1 MKGLYYYFDNLY
13 IVINMKSSLIK
24 ITGRIILVSLGALA
38 IPLLLIKFAKVEGAI
53 FSLPH
58 VWIFFIMYVLF
69 FNLNSEGN
77 LYFDRYLNQ
86 KLPWFYFPRKRVLVQ
101 SAFILVWSV
110 LTIGVLYM
118 IWYFLNNGTL
128 QYPQFLFFIF
138 IISVLFL
145 TTFIGVSHAVNFV
158 KQWKTTLLEVEKLE
172 REKLKADYKVLQNQV
187 NPHFLFNSLNVL
199 ISEIKHD
206 PDTAETF
213 ARKLSTVYRYV
224 LQSKNHELVSLSKE
238 LDFIRSFIYLHQVR
252 VGDALKV
259 SIDINND
266 SLQRHLPP
274 LTLQVLVENAIKH
287 NVMNEENPLH
297 IDITTPETHTLMV
310 KNNLNPK
317 QSFDSTHTGLSNIK
331 ARYELLKE
339 DGIKIEKSA
348 TEFIVIIPLLDD

>member
-1 MKGLYYYFDNLY
+1 
-13 IVINMKSSLIK
+13 MKSSLIK

-58 VWIFFIMYVLF
+58 VWIFLIMYVLF

-77 LYFDRYLNQ
+77 LYFDRYLNK
-86 KLPWFYFPRKRVLVQ
+86 KLPWFYFPRKRMLVQ
-101 SAFILVWSV
+101 TVFMLVWSA
-110 LTIGVLYM
+110 LTIGVLYL
-118 IWYFLNNGTL
+118 IWYFLKDGVL

-145 TTFIGVSHAVNFV
+145 TAFIGISQSVNFI

-172 REKLKADYKVLQNQV
+172 REKLKADYKALQNQV

-213 ARKLSTVYRYV
+213 TRKLSQVYRYV
-224 LQSKNHELVSLSKE
+224 LQSKNHDLISLSNE
-238 LDFIRSFIYLHQVR
+238 LDFIRSFIYLNQVR
-252 VGDALKV
+252 VGSVLKV
-259 SIDINND
+259 SIDVKNE
-266 SLQRHLPP
+266 SLLQKLSP
-274 LTLQVLVENAIKH
+274 LTLQILVENAIKH

-297 IDITTPETHTLMV
+297 IAIATPDKNTLIV

-317 QSFDSTHTGLSNIK
+317 QSFDSTNTGLSNIK
-331 ARYELLKE
+331 ARYELLNK
-339 DGIKIEKSA
+339 DGLKIEKND
-348 TEFIVIIPLLDD
+348 TEFIVTVPLLDE

>member
-1 MKGLYYYFDNLY
+1 
-13 IVINMKSSLIK
+13 
-24 ITGRIILVSLGALA
+24 
-38 IPLLLIKFAKVEGAI
+38 
-53 FSLPH
+53 
-58 VWIFFIMYVLF
+58 VLF

-77 LYFDRYLNQ
+77 LYFDRYLDQ

-101 SAFILVWSV
+101 SVFMLVWSV
-110 LTIGVLYM
+110 LTLGMLYL
-118 IWYFLNNGTL
+118 IWYFLKDGAL

-145 TTFIGVSHAVNFV
+145 TAFIGVSQAVNFI
-158 KQWKTTLLEVEKLE
+158 KQWKTTLLEVEKIE
-172 REKLKADYKVLQNQV
+172 REKLKADYKALQNQV

-213 ARKLSTVYRYV
+213 TRKLSMVYRYV
-224 LQSKNHELVSLSKE
+224 LQSKNHELISLSKE

-252 VGDALKV
+252 LGDALKV
-259 SIDINND
+259 TIDIGND
-266 SLQRHLPP
+266 SKQLYLPP

-287 NVMNEENPLH
+287 NVINEENPLH
-297 IDITTPETHTLMV
+297 INIATPETQILIV

-317 QSFDSTHTGLSNIK
+317 QSFESTNTGLSNIK

-339 DGIKIEKSA
+339 DGIKIEKST
-348 TEFIVIIPLLDD
+348 TEFIVTVPLLDE

>member
-1 MKGLYYYFDNLY
+1 MNT
-13 IVINMKSSLIK
+13 SLPN
-24 ITGRIILVSLGALA
+24 TAFRIIIVSLGALA
-38 IPLLLIKFAKVEGAI
+38 IPLLLIKFAKVEGVI
-53 FSLPH
+53 YSLPR
-58 VWIFFIMYVLF
+58 VWIFFILYVLF

-77 LYFDRYLNQ
+77 LYFDRYLDQ

-101 SAFILVWSV
+101 SVFMLVWSV
-110 LTIGVLYM
+110 LTLGMLYL
-118 IWYFLNNGTL
+118 IWYFLKDGAL

-145 TTFIGVSHAVNFV
+145 TAFIGVSQAVNFI
-158 KQWKTTLLEVEKLE
+158 KQWKTTLLEVEKIE
-172 REKLKADYKVLQNQV
+172 REKLKADYKALQNQV

-213 ARKLSTVYRYV
+213 TRKLSMVYRYV
-224 LQSKNHELVSLSKE
+224 LQSKNHELISLSKE

-252 VGDALKV
+252 LGDALKV
-259 SIDINND
+259 TIDIGND
-266 SLQRHLPP
+266 SKQLYLPP

-287 NVMNEENPLH
+287 NVINEENPLH
-297 IDITTPETHTLMV
+297 INIATPETQILIV

-317 QSFDSTHTGLSNIK
+317 QSFESTNTGLSNIK

-339 DGIKIEKSA
+339 DGIKIEKST
-348 TEFIVIIPLLDD
+348 TEFIVTVPLLDE

>member
-1 MKGLYYYFDNLY
+1 
-13 IVINMKSSLIK
+13 
-24 ITGRIILVSLGALA
+24 
-38 IPLLLIKFAKVEGAI
+38 
-53 FSLPH
+53 
-58 VWIFFIMYVLF
+58 MYLLF

-77 LYFDRYLNQ
+77 LYFDRYLDQ

-101 SAFILVWSV
+101 SVFMLVWSV
-110 LTIGVLYM
+110 LTLGMLYL
-118 IWYFLNNGTL
+118 IWYFLKDGAL

-145 TTFIGVSHAVNFV
+145 TAFIGVSQAVNFI
-158 KQWKTTLLEVEKLE
+158 KQWKTTLLEVEKIE
-172 REKLKADYKVLQNQV
+172 REKLKADYKALQNQV

-213 ARKLSTVYRYV
+213 TRKLSMVYRYV
-224 LQSKNHELVSLSKE
+224 LQSKNHELISLSKE

-252 VGDALKV
+252 LGDALKV
-259 SIDINND
+259 TIDIGND
-266 SLQRHLPP
+266 SKQLYLPP

-287 NVMNEENPLH
+287 NVINEENPLH
-297 IDITTPETHTLMV
+297 INIATPETQILIV

-317 QSFDSTHTGLSNIK
+317 QSFESTNTGLSNIK

-339 DGIKIEKSA
+339 DGIKIEKST
-348 TEFIVIIPLLDD
+348 TEFIVTVPLLDE